1 MSKKF
6 IPSARL
12 IFPTVFIEQLS
23 YNEKLELLCKK
34 LSEAYE
40 KINEL
45 EDRVEALEEGN
56 VPQ

>member
-12 IFPTVFIEQLS
+12 IFPTVFVEQLS

-34 LSEAYE
+34 LAEAYE

-56 VPQ
+56 IHQ